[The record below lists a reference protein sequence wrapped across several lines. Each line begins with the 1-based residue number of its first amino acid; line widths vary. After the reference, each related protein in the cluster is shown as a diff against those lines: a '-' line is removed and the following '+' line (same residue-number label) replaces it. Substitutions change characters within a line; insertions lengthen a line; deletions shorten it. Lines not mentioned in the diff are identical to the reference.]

1 MNHSYLIGIILFSTI
16 LGVAI
21 IIVAILALCQQQKI
35 KHFKQKKNEL
45 QKMVDNNQI
54 FLNDNLVVIKIK
66 YKLPKNEICYY
77 QAPIIGYE
85 ITKPKELQQNIY
97 YLTQQIK
104 EQYYIEYLDGYLN
117 LTTNNSKE
125 TINGTIYVTNYRL
138 LFETKDQNLIIWLK
152 DINFV
157 LPSVFNLNGFYQI
170 GFFISTTEKIYR
182 FITNDVKISMII
194 FKTWQQNRG
203 D

>member
-1 MNHSYLIGIILFSTI
+1 MNHNYLIGIILFSTI

-45 QKMVDNNQI
+45 EKMIDNNQT

-66 YKLPKNEICYY
+66 YELPKNEICYY

-97 YLTQQIK
+97 YLTQQMK
-104 EQYYIEYLDGYLN
+104 EQYYIEYLAGYLN
-117 LTTNNSKE
+117 LTTNNGKE
-125 TINGTIYVTNYRL
+125 TINETIYVTNYRL
-138 LFETKDQNLIIWLK
+138 VFETKDQNLIIWLK

-157 LPSVFNLNGFYQI
+157 LPSIFNLNGFYQI

-182 FITNDVKISMII
+182 FITNDVKISMTI

-203 D
+203 G

>member
-1 MNHSYLIGIILFSTI
+1 MNYSYLIGIILFSTI
-16 LGVAI
+16 LCFEI

-45 QKMVDNNQI
+45 QKMVNNNQT

-66 YKLPKNEICYY
+66 YELPKNEICYY

-97 YLTQQIK
+97 YLNQKMK
-104 EQYYIEYLDGYLN
+104 EQYYIEYLAGYLN
-117 LTTNNSKE
+117 LNTNNSKE

-138 LFETKDQNLIIWLK
+138 VFENKDQNLIIWLK

-182 FITNDVKISMII
+182 FITNDVKISMKI
-194 FKTWQQNRG
+194 FKTWQKNRRG
-203 D
+203 

>member
-1 MNHSYLIGIILFSTI
+1 MNHNYLIGIILFSTI
-16 LGVAI
+16 LCVAI

-45 QKMVDNNQI
+45 QKMIDNNQT

-66 YKLPKNEICYY
+66 YELPKNEICYY

-97 YLTQQIK
+97 YLTQKMK
-104 EQYYIEYLDGYLN
+104 EQYYIEYLAGYLN
-117 LTTNNSKE
+117 LTTNNGKE
-125 TINGTIYVTNYRL
+125 IINGTICVTNYRL
-138 LFETKDQNLIIWLK
+138 VFETKDQNLIIWLK

-157 LPSVFNLNGFYQI
+157 LPSIFNLNNFYQI

-182 FITNDVKISMII
+182 FITSDVKISMTI
-194 FKTWQQNRG
+194 FKTRQQNRG
-203 D
+203 G